1 MVSYIFA
8 ATVCHRIVGVGILRG
23 SIPVLRYTAA
33 VCYDSGIVADDRDD
47 TADTVSGISD
57 PVSDCGCFGDA
68 WVLTNWETFGKNVV
82 LFIAAVSVFKGGKQ
96 IIRFITAKMA

>member
-8 ATVCHRIVGVGILRG
+8 TTVCHRIVGVGILRG

-47 TADTVSGISD
+47 TADTVSGVSESGVRLRLIS
-57 PVSDCGCFGDA
+57 VMHGC
-68 WVLTNWETFGKNVV
+68 
-82 LFIAAVSVFKGGKQ
+82 
-96 IIRFITAKMA
+96 